1 MKFRNLSW
9 LNTPVKIHKFYV
21 LLLALCFYNIAFGQ
35 NQPVTVSVKNQPLL
49 KVFESIEKQT
59 KLSIAYNQTKLNV
72 NQKVT
77 VDFKNESTA
86 TVLNAVLKNTGF
98 SYRTE
103 GEHIIIIPQPA
114 SVTNGKQENSA
125 PKRKIQGIITDTKG
139 EALIGANV
147 QVIGSQLAP

>member
-98 SYRTE
+98 S
-103 GEHIIIIPQPA
+103 
-114 SVTNGKQENSA
+114 
-125 PKRKIQGIITDTKG
+125 
-139 EALIGANV
+139 
-147 QVIGSQLAP
+147 

>member
-77 VDFKNESTA
+77 DSLIEPRGDILSSFPNPLLSQ
-86 TVLNAVLKNTGF
+86 
-98 SYRTE
+98 TE
-103 GEHIIIIPQPA
+103 
-114 SVTNGKQENSA
+114 N
-125 PKRKIQGIITDTKG
+125 RKIPLLRKKFKESLPIPK
-139 EALIGANV
+139 V
-147 QVIGSQLAP
+147 KH

>member
-103 GEHIIIIPQPA
+103 GGHIIIIPNPLLSQ
-114 SVTNGKQENSA
+114 TEN
-125 PKRKIQGIITDTKG
+125 RKIPLLRKKFKESLPIPK
-139 EALIGANV
+139 V
-147 QVIGSQLAP
+147 KH